1 MSTGKRKRLG
11 ELLLEEGL
19 VTREQIEQALETQ
32 RRTGQRLGRVLVE
45 LGMVSDW
52 QVADVLAR
60 HYNFKRAELDKI
72 TVPKDVLRLV
82 PEELIERYEV
92 FPLGVSGGV
101 LQLAMTD
108 PLNVYAIDD
117 IARLTGLRVEPFL
130 VTTGEW
136 RRARQR
142 HFDVAETAQEVIE
155 RFGAQDEEER
165 QAVVEDVS
173 DSAGV
178 QLVNLIIEQ
187 AVNARAS
194 DVHIEPQEEGARV
207 RLRVDGRLRP
217 MTDLPKRLVNDVIS
231 RIKVMSKLD
240 ITNRRTPQD
249 GRMRVEVGGRPVDF
263 RVSTLPTIYGEK
275 VVLRILSTAK
285 DVLTLDKLMFQ
296 PESLAAVRSML
307 RHSEGMILVTG
318 PTGSG
323 KTTTLYAFLQEL
335 NTPDVNITT
344 IEDPVEIRLPGINQV
359 GVNPRGGVTF
369 ADALRSVLRQDP
381 DIIMVGEMRDEET
394 ASIAVRAALTGH
406 LVLSTLHTNSAAAT
420 LIRLLDMGIQ
430 AYLVAGTVIGII
442 AQRLVRRLCRECR
455 RPVLRLDPAE
465 ERFLGPYASGA
476 TIYEAAGC
484 PVCSYQG
491 FAGRIV
497 VEEVLVM
504 NRELRRLVRDNAA
517 EEQMVEAARR
527 AGFAT
532 LKDNAIRRVL
542 AGETTVREAMR
553 VVHGV
558 DELAAAAFPPGAAMA

>member
-406 LVLSTLHTNSAAAT
+406 LVLSTLHTNSA
-420 LIRLLDMGIQ
+420 DVSQ
-430 AYLVAGTVIGII
+430 
-442 AQRLVRRLCRECR
+442 
-455 RPVLRLDPAE
+455 
-465 ERFLGPYASGA
+465 
-476 TIYEAAGC
+476 
-484 PVCSYQG
+484 
-491 FAGRIV
+491 
-497 VEEVLVM
+497 
-504 NRELRRLVRDNAA
+504 
-517 EEQMVEAARR
+517 
-527 AGFAT
+527 
-532 LKDNAIRRVL
+532 
-542 AGETTVREAMR
+542 
-553 VVHGV
+553 
-558 DELAAAAFPPGAAMA
+558 